1 MKRTFL
7 VLLQVLIIFSC
18 EDDKDSNTKNNNGG
32 NGENNG
38 GNGENGTVYDCTDPD
53 ATNYN
58 PDATVDDGS
67 CEYAAAN
74 VVVGISFSSGDC
86 NSCNTSTGWEGLRG
100 VCYNCYQIVL
110 DYSVENIGDA
120 TANNVR
126 IRFKVEYKPVTNLTH
141 AQTNWYSDV
150 IDLNTINSGATTSGS
165 IVALDYN
172 YYDGTHLLTYQDVR
186 VYLNQ
191 LSFDG

>member
-1 MKRTFL
+1 MDIFGCGWELNMKRTFL
-7 VLLQVLIIFSC
+7 VLLQVFIIFSC

-38 GNGENGTVYDCTDPD
+38 GNGENGTVYDCTGPD

-86 NSCNTSTGWEGLRG
+86 NSCNTSTG
-100 VCYNCYQIVL
+100 
-110 DYSVENIGDA
+110 
-120 TANNVR
+120 
-126 IRFKVEYKPVTNLTH
+126 
-141 AQTNWYSDV
+141 
-150 IDLNTINSGATTSGS
+150 
-165 IVALDYN
+165 
-172 YYDGTHLLTYQDVR
+172 
-186 VYLNQ
+186 
-191 LSFDG
+191 

>member
-18 EDDKDSNTKNNNGG
+18 EDDKDSNSTN
-32 NGENNG
+32 NNG
-38 GNGENGTVYDCTDPD
+38 GNGENGTVYGCTDPD
-53 ATNYN
+53 STNYN
-58 PDATVDDGS
+58 SDATVDDGS
-67 CEYAAAN
+67 CEYGTAN

-86 NSCNTSTGWEGLRG
+86 SSCNTSTGGEGIRG
-100 VCYNCYQIVL
+100 VCNNCYQIVL

-120 TANNVR
+120 NANNLQ
-126 IRFKVEYKPVTNLTH
+126 IRFEIEYTPVTNITG
-141 AQTNWYSDV
+141 AQTSWYSDV

-165 IVALDYN
+165 IVAQDYN
-172 YYDGTHLLTYQDVR
+172 YYDGTSLTSYTNVR
-186 VYLNQ
+186 VYLSY